1 VIPAVSSTDS
11 YCIITGSFRSRKNA
25 ETQVDMLR
33 KEGFTP
39 EILNAPNGF
48 FRVSAM
54 KCVDMNKALGSK
66 DSVGKKFPG
75 SWVKKIN

>member
-1 VIPAVSSTDS
+1 
-11 YCIITGSFRSRKNA
+11 
-25 ETQVDMLR
+25 MLR